1 MFSLWLL
8 CIQVDRS
15 QRSFDAANDALDT
28 TPTVFVV
35 CFTMASEAL
44 SPEAQVLYILST
56 LHRQK
61 LLTRRERNLLKGTV

>member
-1 MFSLWLL
+1 MQVSDLL
-8 CIQVDRS
+8 TQQMMRLTQQHNTNTNC
-15 QRSFDAANDALDT
+15 
-28 TPTVFVV
+28 V
-35 CFTMASEAL
+35 CCLLLFLTMASEAL